1 MDILVNSHLDRQQ
14 HIFSDILLAARSQ
27 IHQTICSIHEGASVK

>member
-1 MDILVNSHLDRQQ
+1 MDILVNSHLDRQ